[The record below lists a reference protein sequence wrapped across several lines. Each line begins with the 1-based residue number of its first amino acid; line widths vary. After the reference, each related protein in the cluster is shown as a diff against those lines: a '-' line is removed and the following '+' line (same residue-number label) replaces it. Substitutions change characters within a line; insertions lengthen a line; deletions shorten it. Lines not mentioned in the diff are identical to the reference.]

1 MGINEIGS
9 RCQYIFRKE
18 RPLMNKA
25 DLIDAIA
32 KKAEMTKKD
41 AGAALDAI
49 IESVSA
55 SLAKGEKVTLVGFGT
70 FDVRERKA
78 RTGVNPRTKAKIKI
92 PASKAPVFKA
102 GKDLKE
108 KVAKKK

>member
-1 MGINEIGS
+1 
-9 RCQYIFRKE
+9 
-18 RPLMNKA
+18 MNKA

-49 IESVSA
+49 IESISA

-92 PASKAPVFKA
+92 PATKAPVFKA
-102 GKDLKE
+102 GKELKE
-108 KVAKKK
+108 KVTASKKK